1 MGRLTG
7 KVALITG
14 AGNGQGSSEAYLF
27 AKEGAKVIATDIQ
40 FDNVSDVVERIN
52 NEFPGSAIALK
63 HDVSS
68 EEDWK
73 KVAEEGVNKF
83 GLINVLINNA
93 GILSMQSFTDVT
105 YDIWKRA
112 LDINAWSQ
120 FAGIKTVV
128 PYMKKAGSGSI
139 VNIGSLASIIAAG
152 GFNPYT
158 ASKGAIEALTRAA
171 ALELG
176 PDNIRVNSVHP
187 GGIDTQMTRDTFT
200 TEEARQAVTNMVP
213 LKRLGQPEDVANLV
227 LFLASDDSSYITGT
241 EQIIDGGVWI
251 Q

>member
-14 AGNGQGSSEAYLF
+14 AGNGQGASEAYLF

-40 FDNVSDVVERIN
+40 FDKVKAVTEQIN
-52 NEFPGSAIALK
+52 KDFPESTIALK

-68 EEDWK
+68 EEEWK
-73 KVAEEGVNKF
+73 HVVEAGVEKF
-83 GLINVLINNA
+83 GLITVLVNNA
-93 GILSMQSFTDVT
+93 GILAMQPFMEVT
-105 YDIWKRA
+105 YDIWKKA
-112 LDINAWSQ
+112 IDINAWSQ
-120 FAGIKTVV
+120 FAGIKAVV
-128 PYMKKAGSGSI
+128 PYMREAGSGSI
-139 VNIGSLASIIAAG
+139 INIGSLASIIAAG

-158 ASKGAIEALTRAA
+158 ASKGAIEALTRSA

-187 GGIDTQMTRDTFT
+187 GGIDTQMTRDTYT
-200 TEEARQAVTNMVP
+200 TKEAKQAIENAVP
-213 LKRLGQPEDVANLV
+213 VKRLGQPEEVAKLV
-227 LFLASDDSSYITGT
+227 LFLASDDSSYVTGT
-241 EQIIDGGVWI
+241 EQIIDGGISI

>member
-14 AGNGQGSSEAYLF
+14 AGNGQGASEAYLF

-40 FDNVSDVVERIN
+40 FENVTKVVQKIN
-52 NEFPGSAIALK
+52 IEFPGSAIALQ

-73 KVAEEGVNKF
+73 KVAEEGVSKF
-83 GLINVLINNA
+83 GQINVLVNNA
-93 GILSMQSFTDVT
+93 GILSMQSFMDVT
-105 YDIWKRA
+105 YDIWKKA
-112 LDINAWSQ
+112 MDINAWSQ
-120 FAGIKTVV
+120 FVGIKTVV
-128 PYMKKAGSGSI
+128 PYMREAGVGSI
-139 VNIGSLASIIAAG
+139 INIGSLASIIAAG

-158 ASKGAIEALTRAA
+158 ASKGAVEAITRAA

-176 PDNIRVNSVHP
+176 PEKIRVNSVHP

-200 TEEARQAVTNMVP
+200 TEEAKQAVVNAVP

-241 EQIIDGGVWI
+241 AQIIDGGIWV

>member
-14 AGNGQGSSEAYLF
+14 AGNGQGAAEAYLF

-40 FDNVSDVVERIN
+40 FDNVSDVVAKIN
-52 NEFPGSAIALK
+52 SEFPDRAIALK

-73 KVAEEGVNKF
+73 RVAAEGVGEF
-83 GLINVLINNA
+83 GLITVLVNNA
-93 GILSMQSFTDVT
+93 GILSMQPFLEVSYEV
-105 YDIWKRA
+105 WKRA
-112 LDINAWSQ
+112 IDINAWSQ

-128 PYMKKAGSGSI
+128 PYMRQAGIGSI
-139 VNIGSLASIIAAG
+139 INIGSLASIIAAG

-158 ASKGAIEALTRAA
+158 ASKGAVEAITRAA

-176 PDNIRVNSVHP
+176 PEQIRVNSVHP

-200 TEEARQAVTNMVP
+200 TEEARQAVANAVP
-213 LKRLGQPEDVANLV
+213 LKRFGQPEDVAKLV
-227 LFLASDDSSYITGT
+227 VFLASDESSYITGT
-241 EQIIDGGVWI
+241 AQIIDGGIWV

>member
-1 MGRLTG
+1 MGRLSG

-14 AGNGQGSSEAYLF
+14 AGNGQGASEAYLF

-40 FDNVSDVVERIN
+40 FENVSQVVDKIN
-52 NEFPGSAIALK
+52 VEFPGSAIALK

-68 EEDWK
+68 EEEWK
-73 KVAEEGVNKF
+73 KVAEEGVSKF
-83 GLINVLINNA
+83 GLINVLVNNA
-93 GILSMQSFTDVT
+93 GILSMQSFMDVT

-112 LDINAWSQ
+112 IDINAWSQ

-128 PYMKKAGSGSI
+128 PYMRTAGVGSI
-139 VNIGSLASIIAAG
+139 INIGSLASIIAAG

-158 ASKGAIEALTRAA
+158 ASKGAVEAVTRAA

-176 PDNIRVNSVHP
+176 TENIRVNSVHP

-200 TEEARQAVTNMVP
+200 TDEAKQAVVNAVP
-213 LKRLGQPEDVANLV
+213 LKRLGTPEDVANLV
-227 LFLASDDSSYITGT
+227 LFLASDESSYITGT
-241 EQIIDGGVWI
+241 AQIIDGGIWV

>member
-1 MGRLTG
+1 MGRLSG

-14 AGNGQGSSEAYLF
+14 AGNGQGASEAYLF

-40 FDNVSDVVERIN
+40 FDNVSAVVEKIN
-52 NEFPGSAIALK
+52 MDFPGSSIALK

-68 EEDWK
+68 EEEWK

-83 GLINVLINNA
+83 GLINVLVNNA
-93 GILSMQSFTDVT
+93 GILSMQPFMEVT

-112 LDINAWSQ
+112 IDINAWSQ
-120 FAGIKTVV
+120 FAGIKAVV
-128 PYMKKAGSGSI
+128 PYMRKAGAGSI
-139 VNIGSLASIIAAG
+139 INIGSLASIIAAG

-158 ASKGAIEALTRAA
+158 ASKGAVEAITRAA

-176 PDNIRVNSVHP
+176 SENIRVNSVHP

-200 TEEARQAVTNMVP
+200 TDEAKQAIVNAVP
-213 LKRLGQPEDVANLV
+213 LKRLGDPEDVANLV
-227 LFLASDDSSYITGT
+227 LFLASDESSYITGT
-241 EQIIDGGVWI
+241 AQIIDGGIWV